1 MDIASLSLDEIW
13 EKIEE
18 KAHQHASAVETL
30 HAVYEVNITGEETGT
45 YRITIQDGATSIAE
59 GKADNPDCVLTL
71 GFKQFKK
78 LLQGKLNAKAAVMTG
93 KLKIKGN
100 IGLAL
105 KLESILKQY
114 GF

>member
-1 MDIASLSLDEIW
+1 MEIGSLTLGEIW
-13 EKIEE
+13 QEIEK
-18 KAHQHASAVETL
+18 KAHKHASAVENL
-30 HAVYEVNITGEETGT
+30 DAVYEVNITGEETGT
-45 YRITIQDGATSIAE
+45 YTVILQNGTTSIKE
-59 GKADNPDCVLTL
+59 GTTDKPDCVLTL